1 MRPSLT
7 DPVSTAALAVS
18 DAPSCVGTLHL
29 SLVDTLSLGE
39 KNNTT
44 NELHKSSYF
53 THHCQKHADFELK
66 TL

>member
-1 MRPSLT
+1 MTETVTYRN
-7 DPVSTAALAVS
+7 VK
-18 DAPSCVGTLHL
+18 CG
-29 SLVDTLSLGE
+29 

-44 NELHKSSYF
+44 NELHKYSHF